1 MKNFAKSTFNPTTD
15 LKNFAQST
23 FNPTTDHNARFAKK
37 NLQLNVNTMDALLTY
52 FENNGT
58 ITVCKPGKRNT
69 ANTSFPMVKG
79 SVSNRGAKQV
89 NLTSAG
95 VRAKG

>member
-1 MKNFAKSTFNPTTD
+1 MKT
-15 LKNFAQST
+15 FAQST

-37 NLQLNVNTMDALLTY
+37 VLNLTPSTIDALLTY

-95 VRAKG
+95 VKAKG

>member
-1 MKNFAKSTFNPTTD
+1 MEID
-15 LKNFAQST
+15 MKNFAQST

>member
-1 MKNFAKSTFNPTTD
+1 M
-15 LKNFAQST
+15 KNFAQST
-23 FNPTTDHNARFAKK
+23 FNPTSDHNARFAKK
-37 NLQLNVNTMDALLTY
+37 NLKLNVNTIDALLTY

-58 ITVCKPGKRNT
+58 INVCKPGRRNT

>member
-1 MKNFAKSTFNPTTD
+1 MKT
-15 LKNFAQST
+15 FAQST

>member
-1 MKNFAKSTFNPTTD
+1 METKM
-15 LKNFAQST
+15 KNFAQST

>member
-1 MKNFAKSTFNPTTD
+1 METKMKT
-15 LKNFAQST
+15 FAQST

>member
-1 MKNFAKSTFNPTTD
+1 MEID
-15 LKNFAQST
+15 MKNFAQST

-37 NLQLNVNTMDALLTY
+37 NLVLNTNTIDALLTY
-52 FENNGT
+52 IENGGT
-58 ITVCKPGKRNT
+58 ITVCKPGRRNT

-89 NLTSAG
+89 NLTNAG
-95 VRAKG
+95 VKAKG

>member
-1 MKNFAKSTFNPTTD
+1 M
-15 LKNFAQST
+15 KNFAQST